1 MRLTIVAIALVAAA
15 STAAHA
21 QAEWQVKAFFGPVF
35 GASTTIRDLDD
46 ATGKAH
52 ATYGASFT
60 ELWEIFGVEG
70 EIART
75 PGFFEREPTGRNLVL
90 SSSLVSLTGS
100 LVVALPRHVAGYG
113 LRPYGT
119 AGGGMLRAQYDDNL
133 TVLPVSDTFGVVSFG
148 GGVTGFLSRRIGV
161 NWDIRRVQSVGG
173 YSLEPTFLQHA
184 DDREELSFWRAT
196 FAVAIR

>member
-1 MRLTIVAIALVAAA
+1 MRRTAVAIALVAAA
-15 STAAHA
+15 STAVHA
-21 QAEWQVKAFFGPVF
+21 QAEWQVKAFIGPLF
-35 GASTTIRDLDD
+35 GASTTIRDLDE
-46 ATGKAH
+46 AAGKSH

-60 ELWEIFGVEG
+60 ELWEVFGVEA

-90 SSSLVSLTGS
+90 SSSLVSLTGG
-100 LVVALPRHVAGYG
+100 LVVALPRHIAGYG

-119 AGGGMLRAQYDDNL
+119 IGAGMLRAQYDDNL
-133 TVLPVSDTFGVVSFG
+133 TVLPVSDTMGVVDFG

-173 YSLEPTFLQHA
+173 YSLEPTFLQRP
-184 DDREELSFWRAT
+184 DDREGLSFWRAT